1 MVNQSI
7 RDAIAVKPKKLVLNK
22 TSPVKSLEQTLWDAK
37 DKMRGH
43 LEAGEFKQIIHGL
56 VSLGYVSVTFKE
68 RRKWL
73 DVATADESGDNY
85 VTNPDRWNPSTEVRN
100 QYTSDIV
107 DWAPEEVRWTF
118 DAGGRLRNF

>member
-22 TSPVKSLEQTLWDAK
+22 TSSVKSLEQTLWDAK

-43 LEAGEFKQIIHGL
+43 LEAGEFKQIVHGL
-56 VSLGYVSVTFKE
+56 VSLGYVSVTFEE

-73 DVATADESGDNY
+73 DVATADEPGDNY
-85 VTNPDRWNPSTEVRN
+85 VTNPDRWNPVPKIGTSTPPTLSTGR
-100 QYTSDIV
+100 
-107 DWAPEEVRWTF
+107 PRRF
-118 DAGGRLRNF
+118 DGRSTPVAV